1 MSGHNFEC
9 LLTGSVGDLDKKHF
23 MRKVMGSQSRVV
35 ENRITSEEV
44 ENVWWKALLLYV
56 VGNDPVGK
64 REK

>member
-1 MSGHNFEC
+1 
-9 LLTGSVGDLDKKHF
+9 
-23 MRKVMGSQSRVV
+23 MGSQSRVV